1 MQVFFIYL
9 YISYSL
15 CVVRRVH
22 WLRARA
28 QLMRWQEEV
37 TLTGYEMQ
45 WTVRYFLYM
54 SRKWVLKF
62 DGHSLAPGG
71 SSETGNDTGIGTG
84 TGTGH
89 SPGAIAYSNRK
100 HAIWKEIMNKA
111 DCTYKRCNPA
121 YDSPL

>member
-1 MQVFFIYL
+1 MEREPFKVPELSQMSLNASIFIYVYTL
-9 YISYSL
+9 LIL

-28 QLMRWQEEV
+28 QLMRWQEEL

-62 DGHSLAPGG
+62 DGHPLAPEG
-71 SSETGNDTGIGTG
+71 SNDTGTG

-89 SPGAIAYSNRK
+89 SPGAIPIENTQYGRK
-100 HAIWKEIMNKA
+100 
-111 DCTYKRCNPA
+111 
-121 YDSPL
+121 L

>member
-1 MQVFFIYL
+1 MQVFLFMCIPL
-9 YISYSL
+9 LML

-45 WTVRYFLYM
+45 WTVRYFLHM

-62 DGHSLAPGG
+62 DGHPLAPGG
-71 SSETGNDTGIGTG
+71 SSDTGTG
-84 TGTGH
+84 TGTTH

-100 HAIWKEIMNKA
+100 HAIWMEIMNKA
-111 DCTYKRCNPA
+111 DCTFKRCNPA